1 MEGTSERFR
10 EWLHSDDI
18 GLGRTGA
25 DKVQTSKV
33 VCAWEAAVGRTAAQ
47 RNLEAEQRTAGL
59 PAVIPGGMFVT
70 MRRAWE
76 SHLEPGQTLSLSELP
91 AKSFLEWRIA
101 QVDDGEF
108 VTESLADIASQQ
120 EEGALT
126 EETTADFVREGS
138 KAVVR
143 MRRVRARSAMPQ
155 TTEQLRHKYRL
166 FAVHWVMMSQ
176 RYPNKHWDSKF

>member
-1 MEGTSERFR
+1 M
-10 EWLHSDDI
+10 
-18 GLGRTGA
+18 
-25 DKVQTSKV
+25 
-33 VCAWEAAVGRTAAQ
+33 
-47 RNLEAEQRTAGL
+47 
-59 PAVIPGGMFVT
+59 T

-76 SHLEPGQTLSLSELP
+76 ANLEASQTLSPSELP

-108 VTESLADIASQQ
+108 LTESLADIASQQ
-120 EEGALT
+120 EEGALA

-166 FAVHWVMMSQ
+166 LAVHWG
-176 RYPNKHWDSKF
+176 